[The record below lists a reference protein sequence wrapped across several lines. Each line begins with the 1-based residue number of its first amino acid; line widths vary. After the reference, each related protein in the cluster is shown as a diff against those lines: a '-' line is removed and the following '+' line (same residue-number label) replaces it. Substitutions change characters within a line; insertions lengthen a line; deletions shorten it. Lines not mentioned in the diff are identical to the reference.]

1 MTQDGLVCVG
11 DFSKFYITQH
21 SDLDTQVLNLDS
33 DLHGT
38 SLVSFSDKE
47 YYLTLSLYVIDLKGL
62 TSTQV
67 LYYWDEIQKNENDEI
82 DSLLKSDDEDMDET
96 GDIQKL
102 LLADVS
108 DDDTDEEDGNTE
120 GAFNKI
126 FVEKAR
132 NRDDDPDESTTD
144 MAIKI
149 VMDLGG
155 SNCHPAFQERLPW
168 LLTFYFL
175 IFWV

>member
-1 MTQDGLVCVG
+1 LEEV
-11 DFSKFYITQH
+11 I
-21 SDLDTQVLNLDS
+21 
-33 DLHGT
+33 
-38 SLVSFSDKE
+38 VSE
-47 YYLTLSLYVIDLKGL
+47 
-62 TSTQV
+62 
-67 LYYWDEIQKNENDEI
+67 
-82 DSLLKSDDEDMDET
+82 
-96 GDIQKL
+96 
-102 LLADVS
+102 LADVS

-175 IFWV
+175 IFWVGLFIDTRDDFEDEEIDNISYDDPVWIYV